1 MLPASCMTEHQRV
14 KGNNMATYKY
24 KARDEEGNVIS
35 GNLRATDE
43 NELHEKLKNDNMF
56 LIDVKEIQTTKKRAK
71 RLKFDRL
78 ADFSRNIAKL
88 LGAGVTLVRA
98 LNIISED
105 ESISEKERDIY
116 SDILKLVK
124 SGMTFSDAL
133 EEQGDTFPSLFVN
146 MIRSSESGG
155 NLDET
160 CENMATYYSKEY
172 RLNQKINSSMTYPK
186 ILCVLIILVLIVIM
200 GFVLPQFDSLFSQMD
215 ELPLATRILMGMSN
229 FVATK
234 WYLIIFGCVILFMIL
249 KVVFAIPAV
258 KLWKDKME
266 IHIPKIGKLRKI
278 VYTARF
284 ARTLSS
290 LYAAGIPIITCLQIA
305 KTTIGNTYIESQF
318 DKLIADVRGGSTLSS
333 SIDEIDGF
341 VKKLPSSINVG
352 EETGSLDQ
360 MLVSIA
366 DQMDYDSEIAT
377 EKLVAMIEPLMI
389 VVMAVMV
396 GFIMIA
402 IIQPIYGSYQS
413 IADTA
418 K

>member
-1 MLPASCMTEHQRV
+1 MTAQLRV
-14 KGNNMATYKY
+14 KGNDMATYKY

-35 GNLRATDE
+35 GKLRAVDE
-43 NELHEKLKNDNMF
+43 NELHEKMKKDNMF
-56 LIDVKEIQTTKKRAK
+56 LVDVKEIETTKKRAK
-71 RLKFDRL
+71 KLKYDRL

-88 LGAGVTLVRA
+88 LAAGVTLVRA

-105 ESISEKERDIY
+105 ESITEKERDIY
-116 SDILKLVK
+116 SDVLKLVK

-160 CENMATYYSKEY
+160 CANMANYYSKEY
-172 RLNQKINSSMTYPK
+172 RLNQKISSSMTYPK
-186 ILCVLIILVLIVIM
+186 ILMVLIVLVLIVIM
-200 GFVLPQFDSLFSQMD
+200 GFVLPQFDSLFSQM
-215 ELPLATRILMGMSN
+215 ESLPLATTILMGLSN

-234 WYLIIFGCVILFMIL
+234 WYLLLFGCVILYMIL
-249 KVVFAIPAV
+249 KVVFAIPSV

-318 DKLIADVRGGSTLSS
+318 DKLIADVRGGATLSS
-333 SIDEIDGF
+333 SIDDIDGF

-352 EETGSLDQ
+352 EETGALDQ